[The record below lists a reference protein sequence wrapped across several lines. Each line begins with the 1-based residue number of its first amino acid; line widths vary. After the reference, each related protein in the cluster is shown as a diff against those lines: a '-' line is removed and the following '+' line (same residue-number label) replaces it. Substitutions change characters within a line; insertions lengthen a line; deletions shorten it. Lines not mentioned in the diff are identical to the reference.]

1 MTYLQRLRNSLKD
14 GALDVTCLRFAACT
28 STVLGQLPLQSL
40 WAPILEFKIIS
51 VAGLWCLGVLLL
63 NILCGQASILS
74 LIVQRKTLTSVAS
87 EELSETLS
95 FLFIFY
101 SFQVYLLY
109 LVSLL
114 SAPRLLSVLKM
125 TVLFDKEFRTDV
137 RLGLRRIGLK
147 ALQTGVWWLEC
158 ALSVA
163 ADDTTLASL
172 EANPALREAYED
184 SSWIHIILGRN
195 DSSFKAIRWAV
206 GLHLILSEFGA
217 GAGLNYLLI
226 LSQCLEDRLDI
237 LEEEILKQIKNPVRL
252 TSASIVSR
260 EKTSHINL
268 LDTEELT
275 RRILGLNY
283 LFKGLREAANFML
296 FAFMS
301 ITTVSVTLFV
311 FCSFAYAERLMQ
323 RGGAIFAVTLVFVLG
338 INVFKL
344 LLLSNCGE
352 SLKEKVS
359 LVQVSSNFVL
369 RYSLGVM
376 CSPDRDS

>member
-1 MTYLQRLRNSLKD
+1 MY
-14 GALDVTCLRFAACT
+14 F
-28 STVLGQLPLQSL
+28 
-40 WAPILEFKIIS
+40 
-51 VAGLWCLGVLLL
+51 
-63 NILCGQASILS
+63 
-74 LIVQRKTLTSVAS
+74 
-87 EELSETLS
+87 
-95 FLFIFY
+95 
-101 SFQVYLLY
+101 LY

-114 SAPRLLSVLKM
+114 SAPRVLSVFKM

-137 RLGLRRIGLK
+137 RLSLRRIGLK
-147 ALQTGVWWLEC
+147 VLQTGVWWLEG

-163 ADDTTLASL
+163 SADTTLAAL
-172 EANPALREAYED
+172 EVNPAHQEAYET

-195 DSSFKAIRWAV
+195 NFSFRALRWAA
-206 GLHLILSEFGA
+206 GPHLILSQFGA
-217 GAGLNYLLI
+217 GAGLNYLLF

-237 LEEEILKQIKNPVRL
+237 LEQEILKHIKNPVKL

-260 EKTSHINL
+260 EKMRHSNL

-275 RRILGLNY
+275 RKILGLNS
-283 LFKGLREAANFML
+283 LFKELREAANFML

-311 FCSFAYAERLMQ
+311 FCSFAYAEQLLQ
-323 RGGAIFAVTLVFVLG
+323 HGGAIFAVTLVFILG
-338 INVFKL
+338 ISIFKL